1 LHDSAWSTSATLF
14 VLHKV
19 SWAER
24 ARRIKE
30 VRRKGKK
37 VEVPPQPFSALTEL
51 IKSTLDF
58 FLRRG
63 S

>member
-1 LHDSAWSTSATLF
+1 
-14 VLHKV
+14 V
-19 SWAER
+19 

-37 VEVPPQPFSALTEL
+37 VEVPPQPFSALTVL
-51 IKSTLDF
+51 IMSTLDF

-63 S
+63 SVNYSQLS